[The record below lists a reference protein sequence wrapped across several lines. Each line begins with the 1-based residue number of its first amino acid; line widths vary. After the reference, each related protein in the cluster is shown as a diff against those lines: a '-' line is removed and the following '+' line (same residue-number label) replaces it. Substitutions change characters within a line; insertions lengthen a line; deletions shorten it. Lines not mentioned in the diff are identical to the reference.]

1 MLLNFSFFL
10 YVKIKYKYNEI
21 YIMEGLW
28 LDFVINKIC
37 IANIRNEHKNKKL
50 SYIWITRQI
59 K

>member
-1 MLLNFSFFL
+1 
-10 YVKIKYKYNEI
+10 
-21 YIMEGLW
+21 MEGLW